1 MVVGALIPSVVKANV
16 ALNFQQGDFTMKGQE
31 ILDQIMPGLV
41 PAILVVIVYW
51 ALKKN
56 IKPIYLILGV
66 MVVSI
71 ILYALGILK

>member
-1 MVVGALIPSVVKANV
+1 
-16 ALNFQQGDFTMKGQE
+16 MKGQE

>member
-51 ALKKN
+51 ALKR
-56 IKPIYLILGV
+56 I
-66 MVVSI
+66 
-71 ILYALGILK
+71 